1 MKKAEKKYIGLAVL
15 MCIFLIGMLG
25 LIEQKDGIHLL
36 GAFFF
41 CMICSGVL
49 LFSLMKLNVMEFRQ
63 GTVWYRINACVNRKE
78 DMSGTVKVDY
88 PVVDA
93 SRSFRSHTSYKHA
106 A

>member
-1 MKKAEKKYIGLAVL
+1 MYFPYRNVGVDRTEGKYSFIG
-15 MCIFLIGMLG
+15 CFFLLYD
-25 LIEQKDGIHLL
+25 LQR
-36 GAFFF
+36 
-41 CMICSGVL
+41 S
-49 LFSLMKLNVMEFRQ
+49 LNVMEFRQ
-63 GTVWYRINACVNRKE
+63 GTVWYRINACVNRKG

>member
-1 MKKAEKKYIGLAVL
+1 MKKTEKKYMGLAAL
-15 MCIFLIGMLG
+15 MCIFIIGMLG
-25 LIEQKDGIHLL
+25 LIEQKEDIQLL

-41 CMICSGVL
+41 CMICSGIL

-63 GTVWYRINACVNRKE
+63 GTVWYRINACVNRKRG
-78 DMSGTVKVDY
+78 MSGTVKVDY

-93 SRSFRSHTSYKHA
+93 SRPFRSHTSYKHA